1 MGLVFCVKKPAGC
14 KGVRTHMLFKPV
26 HNGNRKRYSY
36 ARIKEVL
43 KMPHLIDLQRKSYEW
58 FIREGLHDAFQD
70 VSPIKD
76 ATNSLELSFENLP
89 SAIRSMISKLA
100 RKRCNLCGSFER
112 RRPSAL

>member
-1 MGLVFCVKKPAGC
+1 MLTEGTWTLQDNQGIHFDCGLVFIKKRDV

-58 FIREGLHDAFQD
+58 FIRRT
-70 VSPIKD
+70 S
-76 ATNSLELSFENLP
+76 
-89 SAIRSMISKLA
+89 
-100 RKRCNLCGSFER
+100 
-112 RRPSAL
+112 